1 MLHKAVVLQEQGQQ
15 TVSQEIDWT
24 VNQASASVAALRA
37 DHNEVA
43 TSQQVSL

>member
-24 VNQASASVAALRA
+24 VNQASASVDAPRA
-37 DHNEVA
+37 DYNEVA